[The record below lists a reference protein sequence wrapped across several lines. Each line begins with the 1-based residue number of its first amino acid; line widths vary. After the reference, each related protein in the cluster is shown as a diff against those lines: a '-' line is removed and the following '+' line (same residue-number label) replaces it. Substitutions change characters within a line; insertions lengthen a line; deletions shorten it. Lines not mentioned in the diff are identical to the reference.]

1 MWTLQKF
8 FKKIAWRKVSALT
21 FFKVPQNETG
31 INQKLF
37 CVLLFLSLHLKVEMF
52 TSPFVSYLTEKC
64 GKWNWIDSRIKM
76 VK

>member
-37 CVLLFLSLHLKVEMF
+37 CVLLFLSLHLKVEMQF
-52 TSPFVSYLTEKC
+52 VRPFNHIVEIS
-64 GKWNWIDSRIKM
+64 II
-76 VK
+76 